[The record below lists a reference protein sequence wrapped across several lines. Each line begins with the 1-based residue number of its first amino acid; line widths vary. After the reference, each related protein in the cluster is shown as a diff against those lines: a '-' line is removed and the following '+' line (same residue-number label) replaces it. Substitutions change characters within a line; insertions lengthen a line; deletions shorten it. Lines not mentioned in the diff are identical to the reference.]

1 LLLSVAALVVLHEL
15 GARLGLATGQGLVSL
30 VRSSYGRRATLL
42 VTGTLVVANAGTTCA
57 EFAGIAA
64 GLELAGV
71 SRYLSVRTAAVLVG
85 FVVLRG
91 SFHRVEHVLL
101 LLSTVFV
108 TYAGAAFLAHP
119 DSGKAGRGLVVPHVP
134 LNRQALIVVTGIV
147 GTTLAPWRLAF
158 IQSYAADKRLTRT
171 DLRFE
176 RVDVFSG
183 AILTGIIGAF
193 VRRLRSDV
201 VRHRSPRHQRRA

>member
-1 LLLSVAALVVLHEL
+1 M
-15 GARLGLATGQGLVSL
+15 
-30 VRSSYGRRATLL
+30 
-42 VTGTLVVANAGTTCA
+42 
-57 EFAGIAA
+57 
-64 GLELAGV
+64 
-71 SRYLSVRTAAVLVG
+71 
-85 FVVLRG
+85 
-91 SFHRVEHVLL
+91 
-101 LLSTVFV
+101 
-108 TYAGAAFLAHP
+108 
-119 DSGKAGRGLVVPHVP
+119 P

-147 GTTLAPWRLAF
+147 ATTLAPWGLAF